1 MTFDVPDFLPC
12 QVEEIPVT
20 VAVRF
25 DNVSKKFTLRHERRR
40 SFQEA
45 ALAFLQSR
53 GNSREELWAL
63 KDVSFAVERG
73 KTLGIIG
80 PNGSGKSTV
89 LKLITRILEPTS
101 GRIDV
106 QGRVSALIELGTGFH
121 PDLTARENVYLNGSL
136 LGFSRKEMRA
146 KFDSIVEFSELEKFI
161 DVPIKHYSSGMH
173 MRLGFAVAIH
183 VDPDI
188 LLIDEIL
195 AVGDQAFQNKC
206 LGKIS
211 ELKNHG
217 VTILFV
223 SHDLEAVRN
232 LCPSAI
238 WLEDGVIQE
247 RGTTE
252 RVIDSYLNTVTTIT
266 EARLSQE
273 RRIGNNENRWGS
285 GEVEITEVKF
295 LDAQGKE
302 RRAFKTGER
311 IVVRLRYHAHTEVKQ
326 PVFGLAI
333 YSSGGVQVNG
343 PNTKFSNYTVESVA
357 GIGEIDYIV
366 DTLPLLEGTY
376 ELSAVVYDP
385 DCLHAYDHQHRMY
398 SFIVQRGAVKERYG
412 MIYIPCEWR
421 LRPGD

>member
-1 MTFDVPDFLPC
+1 MTA
-12 QVEEIPVT
+12 T
-20 VAVRF
+20 VRF
-25 DNVSKKFTLRHERRR
+25 DNVSKRFTLRHERRR

-45 ALAFLQSR
+45 ALAFFQGR
-53 GNSREELWAL
+53 DNSREELWAL

-89 LKLITRILEPTS
+89 LKLISRILEPTS

-106 QGRVSALIELGTGFH
+106 GGRVSALIELGAGFH
-121 PDLTARENVYLNGSL
+121 PDLTGRENVYLNGSL
-136 LGFSRKEMRA
+136 LGFSRKEMEA
-146 KFDSIVEFSELEKFI
+146 KFERVVEFSELEKFI

-195 AVGDQAFQNKC
+195 AVGDRAFQRKC
-206 LGKIS
+206 LGKIG
-211 ELKNHG
+211 ELKSQG

-232 LCPSAI
+232 LCTSAI
-238 WLEDGVIQE
+238 WLENGVIQE
-247 RGTTE
+247 RGTTD
-252 RVIDSYLNTVTTIT
+252 RVIDSYLSNVTAMA
-266 EARLSQE
+266 EARLSREQP
-273 RRIGNNENRWGS
+273 IGDNENRWGS
-285 GEVEITEVKF
+285 GEVEITDVKF

-311 IVVRLRYHAHTEVKQ
+311 MVVRLKYHAHTEVRQ

-343 PNTKFSNYTVESVA
+343 PNTRFSDYTVESVE
-357 GIGEIDYIV
+357 GVGEIDYIV
-366 DTLPLLEGTY
+366 ELLPLLEGTY
-376 ELSAVVYDP
+376 ELSAVVYDQK
-385 DCLHAYDHQHRMY
+385 CLHAYDHQHRMHT
-398 SFIVQRGAVKERYG
+398 FIVQRGAVKERYG

-421 LRPGD
+421 HRSL

>member
-1 MTFDVPDFLPC
+1 M
-12 QVEEIPVT
+12 
-20 VAVRF
+20 VAAAVQF
-25 DNVSKKFTLRHERRR
+25 DNVSKKFTLRHERAR

-45 ALAFLQSR
+45 ALAFLR
-53 GNSREELWAL
+53 GQNNSREELWAL
-63 KDVSFAVERG
+63 KDVSFVVERG
-73 KTLGIIG
+73 KTVGVIG

-106 QGRVSALIELGTGFH
+106 GGRVSALIELGAGFH
-121 PDLTARENVYLNGSL
+121 PDLTGRENVYLNGSL
-136 LGFSRKEMRA
+136 LGFSRKEMEA
-146 KFDSIVEFSELEKFI
+146 KFKKIVEFSELEKFI

-183 VDPDI
+183 VNPDI

-206 LGKIS
+206 LAKIS
-211 ELKNHG
+211 ELKSQG

-232 LCPSAI
+232 LCTSAI
-238 WLEDGVIQE
+238 WLENGVIQE
-247 RGTTE
+247 RGTTD
-252 RVIDSYLNTVTTIT
+252 RVIDSYLNNITTAT
-266 EARLSQE
+266 EARLGQE
-273 RRIGNNENRWGS
+273 QRIGDNENRWGS
-285 GEVEITEVKF
+285 REVEITNVKF
-295 LDAQGKE
+295 LDAQGRE

-311 IVVRLRYHAHTEVKQ
+311 MMVRLRYHAHTGVKR

-333 YSSGGVQVNG
+333 YSSGGIQVNG
-343 PNTKFSNYTVESVA
+343 PNTRFSDYTVESVE
-357 GIGEIDYIV
+357 GPGEIDYIV
-366 DTLPLLEGTY
+366 DMLPLLEGTY
-376 ELSAVVYDP
+376 ELSAVVYDQ

-398 SFIVQRGAVKERYG
+398 TFIVQRGTVKERYG

>member
-1 MTFDVPDFLPC
+1 M
-12 QVEEIPVT
+12 VT
-20 VAVRF
+20 AAVRF
-25 DNVSKKFTLRHERRR
+25 DNVSKRFTLRRERAR

-45 ALAFLQSR
+45 ALAFLQGR
-53 GNSREELWAL
+53 GSSKEELWAL
-63 KDVSFAVERG
+63 KEVSFAVEQG
-73 KTLGIIG
+73 ETLGIIG

-89 LKLITRILEPTS
+89 LKLIGRILEPSS

-121 PDLTARENVYLNGSL
+121 PDLTARENIYINGSI
-136 LGFSRKEMRA
+136 LGFSRKEMRG

-161 DVPIKHYSSGMH
+161 DVPIKHFSSGMH

-183 VDPDI
+183 VDPDV

-211 ELKNHG
+211 ELKSQG

-247 RGTTE
+247 RGTTD
-252 RVIDSYLNTVTTIT
+252 RVIDSYLNNVTTIT
-266 EARLSQE
+266 EARLSHE
-273 RRIGNNENRWGS
+273 RRIQSDENRWGS
-285 GEVEITEVKF
+285 GEVEITEVKL
-295 LDAQGKE
+295 LDAEGRE
-302 RRAFKTGER
+302 RRVFKTGER
-311 IVVRLRYHAHTEVKQ
+311 MVVRLRYHAHTEVKQ
-326 PVFGLAI
+326 PVFGIAI
-333 YSSGGVQVNG
+333 YASDGVHING
-343 PNTKFSNYTVESVA
+343 PNTRFSDYAVESVK
-357 GIGEIDYIV
+357 GSGEIDYIV
-366 DTLPLLEGTY
+366 DMLPLLEGTY
-376 ELSAVVYDP
+376 ELSAVVYDQ

-412 MIYIPCEWR
+412 MIYIPCQWR
-421 LRPGD
+421 HRAL